1 MIIHFFKI
9 ATRNIKRKSTMSF
22 LNIAGLSLG
31 IASFLVISLYVFQE
45 NTFEKGFENNERVY
59 RLEEHFLSMGQV
71 AVTSPNLQ
79 FKLNEI
85 PEIEAATRVHLNVS
99 ETVLLD
105 GRGIK
110 VNRTLRAKNDFF
122 ELFDYKLL
130 MGNQA
135 SPLNGPGAAVISEAL
150 AETIFGRK
158 NVIGESLKLKG
169 KDELIIS
176 AVASTPLVKS
186 HLDFDLLVYPEK
198 EEEFSAESGWYGIAG
213 YTYVRLAPNVAM
225 VTLNTKLDELA
236 KTHVFPVVFKPSPDM
251 SFEDWIVNENR
262 IQFIAK
268 PIEDIYLHSN
278 LSFEMSAG
286 GDPQM
291 LTTLSI
297 IAVFILT
304 IAIINFMNLTTA
316 RSSSRTKEIGVR
328 KVLGS
333 KREGLVLQFL
343 AESLLITLLSA
354 LIGAGLSEVMIYGI
368 NAYFGSVI
376 GLSLFSNTTLLAYIG
391 LGVLL
396 VGLVAGLYPAF
407 YLSSVKVVPLL
418 KGMRLSKVLNL
429 NVAKLLRNGLV
440 ITQFTLIA
448 TLFIYSQLVHLKNK
462 DLGFAENQ
470 ILVISNA
477 QDLKDG
483 KQAFKNELLKTPGVK
498 SASFSKRVPGGN
510 FDDVHSIMLDA
521 NNTVVFAAFTVDEDY
536 KTTLGLKM
544 REGDWFRDELVTSD
558 SLVLINNA
566 AAQLLG
572 LEHPVGE
579 KIGNY
584 YRIVGVVE
592 DFHYGSLRN
601 EIGPA
606 LFNYSATAG
615 GQLAIQLDVNKVPTE
630 AIANIWSRFTAVPLE
645 SKMLE
650 QNFDTQFQK
659 ETQSANSVL
668 AFTLLA
674 ILISCIGLF
683 GLAAFTADQRLHE
696 FGIRKVLGASVS
708 DIVSTFS
715 FDFLKLIGIA
725 FLISIPLA
733 IWGVNAWLQSF
744 ADRISLSAG
753 AFILA
758 GILALM
764 IAFSTILFQSLKAG
778 RLNPVDTLRNE

>member
-1 MIIHFFKI
+1 M
-9 ATRNIKRKSTMSF
+9 MSF

-45 NTFEKGFENNERVY
+45 NTFEKGFEDSERIY

-122 ELFDYKLL
+122 ELFDYKLS

-135 SPLNGPGAAVISEAL
+135 SPLKGPGSAVISEAL

-158 NVIGESLKLKG
+158 NVIGESIKLKG

-176 AVASTPLVKS
+176 AVASAPLVKS

-213 YTYVRLAPNVAM
+213 YTYVRLAPNVSMA
-225 VTLNTKLDELA
+225 TLNTKLNELA
-236 KTHVFPVVFKPSPDM
+236 KAHVFPVVFKPSPDM

-262 IQFIAK
+262 IQFMAK
-268 PIEDIYLHSN
+268 PIADIYLYSN

-376 GLSLFSNTTLLAYIG
+376 GLSLFSNATLLTYMG

-418 KGMRLSKVLNL
+418 KGMRLSRVLNL

-440 ITQFTLIA
+440 ITQFTLSSGMIIA

-470 ILVISNA
+470 VLVISNA

-483 KQAFKNELLKTPGVK
+483 KQAFKNELLKIPGVK
-498 SASFSKRVPGGN
+498 SASYSKRVPGGN

-521 NNTVVFAAFTVDEDY
+521 NNTIVFAAFTVDEDY
-536 KTTLGLKM
+536 KNTLGLKM
-544 REGDWFRDELVTSD
+544 KEGEWFQDELVTSD

-579 KIGNY
+579 VISNY

-606 LFNYSATAG
+606 LFSYSATEG
-615 GQLAIQLDVNKVPTE
+615 GQLALQLDVNKVPTE
-630 AIANIWSRFTAVPLE
+630 AIANVWSQFTAVPLE

-650 QNFDTQFQK
+650 QNFDAQFQK
-659 ETQSANSVL
+659 EIQSANSVL
-668 AFTLLA
+668 AFTILA
-674 ILISCIGLF
+674 VLISCIGLF

>member
-1 MIIHFFKI
+1 
-9 ATRNIKRKSTMSF
+9 MSF

-45 NTFEKGFENNERVY
+45 NTFEKGFEDSERIY

-130 MGNQA
+130 MGNKT
-135 SPLNGPGAAVISEAL
+135 SPLNGLGSAVISEAL

-158 NVIGESLKLKG
+158 NVIGESIKLKG

-176 AVASTPLVKS
+176 AVASTPLERS
-186 HLDFDLLVYPEK
+186 HLDFDLLVYPESD
-198 EEEFSAESGWYGIAG
+198 EVFSAESGWYGISG

-225 VTLNTKLDELA
+225 ATLNTKLDELA
-236 KTHVFPVVFKPSPDM
+236 KSHVFPVVFKPSPDM

-262 IQFIAK
+262 IQFMAK
-268 PIEDIYLHSN
+268 PIADIYLHSN
-278 LSFEMSAG
+278 LPFEMSAG

-354 LIGAGLSEVMIYGI
+354 VIGAGLSEVMIYGI

-376 GLSLFSNTTLLAYIG
+376 GLSLFSNTTLLASIG

-440 ITQFTLIA
+440 ITQFTLSSGMIIA
-448 TLFIYSQLVHLKNK
+448 TLFIYSQLMHLKNK

-470 ILVISNA
+470 VLVISNA
-477 QDLKDG
+477 QDLKES
-483 KQAFKNELLKTPGVK
+483 KQAFKNELLKILGVK

-521 NNTVVFAAFTVDEDY
+521 NNTVVFAAFTVDESY
-536 KTTLGLKM
+536 KNTLGLKM
-544 REGDWFRDELVTSD
+544 KEGEWFRDELVTSD

-579 KIGNY
+579 VIGNY
-584 YRIVGVVE
+584 YQIIGVVE

-606 LFNYSATAG
+606 LFSYSATEG

-630 AIANIWSRFTAVPLE
+630 AIANVWSQFTAVPLE

-650 QNFDTQFQK
+650 QNFDAQFQK
-659 ETQSANSVL
+659 ETQSANTVL
-668 AFTLLA
+668 AFTFLA

-708 DIVSTFS
+708 DIVSIFS

-733 IWGVNAWLQSF
+733 IWGVNSWLQGF

-758 GILALM
+758 GVLALM

>member
-1 MIIHFFKI
+1 
-9 ATRNIKRKSTMSF
+9 MSF

-45 NTFEKGFENNERVY
+45 NTFEEGFEDNERIY
-59 RLEEHFLSMGQV
+59 RVEEHFLSMGRV
-71 AVTSPNLQ
+71 AMTSPNLQ

-85 PEIEAATRVHLNVS
+85 PEIEAATQLYLNVG
-99 ETVLLD
+99 ETILLD
-105 GRGIK
+105 ERGIK

-122 ELFDYKLL
+122 ELFDYQLL
-130 MGNQA
+130 MGNQS
-135 SPLNGPGAAVISEAL
+135 SPLNGPGCVVISENL

-158 NVIGESLKLKG
+158 NVIGESLTLKG
-169 KDELIIS
+169 RAPKIIS
-176 AVASTPLVKS
+176 AVVSTPKVKS

-198 EEEFSAESGWYGIAG
+198 EDVFSAESGWYNMTG
-213 YTYVRLAPNVAM
+213 YTYVRLASGVSPEK
-225 VTLNTKLDELA
+225 LNTRLDELA
-236 KTHVFPVVFKPSPDM
+236 KNHVFPVVFKPSPDM

-262 IQFIAK
+262 IQFMVK
-268 PIEDIYLHSN
+268 PITDIYLNSN

-291 LTTLSI
+291 LAALSI
-297 IAVFILT
+297 IAVFILV

-316 RSSSRTKEIGVR
+316 RSSARTKEIGVR

-343 AESLLITLLSA
+343 AESLLVTFLSA
-354 LIGAGLSEVMIYGI
+354 VIGAGLSEVMIYGI

-376 GLSLFSNTTLLAYIG
+376 GLSLFSNTTLLVYMG

-440 ITQFTLIA
+440 IIQFTLSSGMIIA
-448 TLFIYSQLVHLKNK
+448 TLFIYGQLVHLKNK

-470 ILVISNA
+470 VLVISNA
-477 QDLKDG
+477 QDLKDS
-483 KQAFKNELLKTPGVK
+483 KQAFKNELLKVPGVK
-498 SASFSKRVPGGN
+498 SASFSKRMPGGN

-521 NNTVVFAAFTVDEDY
+521 NNTMVFDAFTVDEDY
-536 KTTLGLKM
+536 KNTLGLRM
-544 REGDWFRDELVTSD
+544 TEGEWFKDELVTSD
-558 SLVLINNA
+558 SLIMINNA

-572 LEHPVGE
+572 LENPVGE
-579 KIGNY
+579 VIGNY
-584 YRIVGVVE
+584 YRIIGVVK
-592 DFHYGSLRN
+592 DFYYGSLRN

-606 LFNYSATAG
+606 LFNYSATKG
-615 GQLAIQLDVNKVPTE
+615 GQLAIQLDMNKVPNE
-630 AIANIWSRFTAVPLE
+630 AIANIWSQFTALPLE

-650 QNFDTQFQK
+650 QNFDFQFQK
-659 ETQSANSVL
+659 ESQSANTVL
-668 AFTLLA
+668 AFTFLA

-708 DIVSTFS
+708 NIVSLFS
-715 FDFLKLIGIA
+715 FDFLRLIGIA

-733 IWGVNAWLQSF
+733 VWGVNAWLQSF
-744 ADRISLSAG
+744 ADRISLSVG

-778 RLNPVDTLRNE
+778 RLNPVDTLRSE

>member
-1 MIIHFFKI
+1 M
-9 ATRNIKRKSTMSF
+9 MSF
-22 LNIAGLSLG
+22 LNIAGLGLG

-45 NTFEKGFENNERVY
+45 NTFEKGFENSERIY

-110 VNRTLRAKNDFF
+110 VNKTLRAKNDFF

-135 SPLNGPGAAVISEAL
+135 SPLKGPGSAVISEAL

-158 NVIGESLKLKG
+158 NVIGQSLKLKG
-169 KDELIIS
+169 KGELIIS
-176 AVASTPLVKS
+176 AVASTPLIKS

-213 YTYVRLAPNVAM
+213 YTYVRLAPNVSTA
-225 VTLNTKLDELA
+225 TLNTKLDELA
-236 KTHVFPVVFKPSPDM
+236 KAHVFPVVFKPSPDM

-262 IQFIAK
+262 IQFMAK
-268 PIEDIYLHSN
+268 PIVDIYLYSN

-291 LTTLSI
+291 LATLSI

-316 RSSSRTKEIGVR
+316 RSSFRTKEIGIR

-333 KREGLVLQFL
+333 KREGLVMQFL

-368 NAYFGSVI
+368 NAYFGPVI
-376 GLSLFSNTTLLAYIG
+376 GLSLFSNTTLLAYMG

-440 ITQFTLIA
+440 IAQFTLSSGMIIA

-470 ILVISNA
+470 VLVISNA

-483 KQAFKNELLKTPGVK
+483 KQAFKNELLKIPGVK
-498 SASFSKRVPGGN
+498 SASYSKRVPGGN

-521 NNTVVFAAFTVDEDY
+521 SNTVVFAAFTVDEDY
-536 KTTLGLKM
+536 KNTLGLKM
-544 REGDWFRDELVTSD
+544 KEGEWFRDELVTSD

-566 AAQLLG
+566 ASQVLG

-579 KIGNY
+579 VIGNY

-606 LFNYSATAG
+606 LFSYSATEG
-615 GQLAIQLDVNKVPTE
+615 GQLAIQFDVNKIPTE
-630 AIANIWSRFTAVPLE
+630 AIANVWSQFTVVPLE

-650 QNFDTQFQK
+650 QNFDAQFQK

-668 AFTLLA
+668 AFTILA
-674 ILISCIGLF
+674 VLISCIGLF

-725 FLISIPLA
+725 FFISIPLA